1 MKSIT
6 PKTIGILLLF
16 LFISSSLFSA
26 KKLPKKKVANLPKSE
41 KLVYPTTLSVTD
53 KVFGLSKVWSEV
65 KYNFV
70 NIDQLN
76 FDLDSLY
83 NQTIYKVMNTNNDEE
98 YYDVI
103 QNFLATMNDGHTEL
117 SGRPY
122 SWNIYNDYIPMMIEE
137 VDKHFYFTSI
147 RKGHTSLDSTAIGAE
162 VIEIEGIPVQDYV
175 IKNYFPK
182 ISASTETSR
191 WMMAAYK
198 MMQGEK
204 GSSFIGKARKLNGEI
219 FMFSILKNGETT
231 RTPEDQYYGYS
242 KPRKDWVDLSWKS
255 DIAILELNSFSKE
268 EINKKIDDAAEQI
281 NSKAKGLII
290 DLRRNGGGITP
301 VANHLLKYIVKSN
314 YFLKFG
320 AQRRINDSYGRA
332 QGNYRDE
339 YKDFYTGKA
348 YRTDKADTVFVEP
361 TINKFKCPIIILISN
376 YTFSAAEDFLI
387 NLYEI
392 PGRPLLMGQATG
404 GSTGAPLFFYF
415 LKDASV
421 RICSVRMTYPYSGK
435 PFVGEG
441 IKPDIT
447 VYPVVSD
454 LIKGGDYILEVA
466 LNKMKTLTK

>member
-1 MKSIT
+1 MKSTSHKAIST
-6 PKTIGILLLF
+6 FLLLLF
-16 LFISSSLFSA
+16 ISVSLYGVNKS
-26 KKLPKKKVANLPKSE
+26 PKKPTANLPKSD
-41 KLVYPTTLSVTD
+41 KLLYPTTLSVAD

-70 NIDQLN
+70 NIDHLN
-76 FDLDSLY
+76 VDLDTLY
-83 NQTIYKVMNTNNDEE
+83 NETIRKVLNTKNDEE

-103 QNFLATMNDGHTEL
+103 QNFLAAMNDGHTEL

-122 SWNIYNDYIPMMIEE
+122 SWNVYNDYVPMIIEE
-137 VDKHFYFTSI
+137 IDKHFYFTSI
-147 RKGHTSLDSTAIGAE
+147 RKGLKSIDSTAIGAE
-162 VIEIEGIPVQDYV
+162 IIEIEGMPVQSYV

-198 MMQGEK
+198 MMQGVK
-204 GSSFIGKARKLNGEI
+204 GSSFNGKARKLNGEI
-219 FMFSILKNGETT
+219 FLFSILKNGETT

-242 KPRKDWVDLSWKS
+242 KPRNDWVDLSWKD

-281 NSKAKGLII
+281 NSRAKGLII

-301 VANHLLKYIVKSN
+301 VANHLLKHIVKSN

-348 YRTDKADTVFVEP
+348 YRSDKADTVFVEP
-361 TINKFKCPIIILISN
+361 GINKFKCPIIILISN

-392 PGRPLLMGQATG
+392 PDRPLLMGQATG

-415 LKDASV
+415 LKDVSA

-454 LIKGGDYILEVA
+454 LIKGDDHVLDVA
-466 LNKMKTLTK
+466 IDKMKTSIK